1 MDDQVFVGRAAN
13 TDITVAS
20 ALALVDA
27 LNRCVEARERQAGDR
42 GREPGAGG
50 VLAALAGA

>member
-1 MDDQVFVGRAAN
+1 VNQPHEQRGLFPAVFDEQIFVGRAAN

-27 LNRCVEARERQAGDR
+27 LNRCVESRNR
-42 GREPGAGG
+42 GRSPA
-50 VLAALAGA
+50 